1 LGRLKFII
9 STSFLER
16 PERIQRT
23 FQPPFCYVVNYLS
36 LLRCE
41 SIDSKGSR
49 EVMRVVE
56 IETQDRQRRYVVIDD
71 EGMLVEPIVRYLKYF
86 DRIGAARNTLHSYAA
101 VLKQYWEYLSQ
112 QQLDWQ
118 QITLDDLAQFVL
130 WLKLPTGSLRILPAQ
145 PVPQARS
152 NRTINHALAVLSS
165 FYEYHWRIDNIS
177 LNVKEKITTYLHPRA
192 RRYKSFLHH
201 ITKGSPV
208 AKNILKQKE
217 AKRQRPPT
225 ITKTEVQMLL
235 DACSNQR
242 DRLLVWLLYESAM
255 RVGEVLALYVEDVD
269 VAENRLNV
277 RDRGLL
283 ENGAEIKTIHAPR
296 TIDVSSDLID
306 EIVSYVGKVHT
317 IEVETNHLFI
327 KLQGARAGQALTYAD
342 VDSLFRRL
350 RRKTSIAVTPHMLR
364 HTMLTSL
371 AELGWQPELLQE
383 RAGHAS
389 FQQTYQTY
397 VHPTKEALQMAWKQ
411 TQERVCPISS
421 SKGDNDL

>member
-1 LGRLKFII
+1 M
-9 STSFLER
+9 
-16 PERIQRT
+16 Q
-23 FQPPFCYVVNYLS
+23 
-36 LLRCE
+36 
-41 SIDSKGSR
+41 
-49 EVMRVVE
+49 VVE
-56 IETQDRQRRYVVIDD
+56 VETQDYQKRYVVIDD
-71 EGMLVEPIVRYLKYF
+71 EGVLVEPIVRYLKYL
-86 DRIGAARNTLHSYAA
+86 DRIGAARNTIRSYASM
-101 VLKQYWEYLSQ
+101 LKQYWNYVSQ

-118 QITLDDLAQFVL
+118 QLTLDDLAQFVL
-130 WLKLPTGSLRILPAQ
+130 WLKLPTGSLHILPAQ

-152 NRTINHALAVLSS
+152 NRTINHALTVLSS
-165 FYEYHWRIDNIS
+165 FYDYHWRMDNIS
-177 LNVKEKITTYLHPRA
+177 TNMKEKTTTYLPPRA

-217 AKRQRPPT
+217 DKRQRPLT
-225 ITKTEVQMLL
+225 ITKTQVQELL

-242 DRLLVWLLYESAM
+242 DRLLVRLLYESAL
-255 RVGEVLALYVEDVD
+255 RIGEVLALFVEDID
-269 VAENRLNV
+269 VAENRLYV
-277 RDRGLL
+277 RDRGIL

-296 TIDVSSDLID
+296 SIDVSSDLID

-327 KLQGARAGQALTYAD
+327 KLQGSRAGQALTYAD

-350 RRKTSIAVTPHMLR
+350 RRKTGIHVTPHVLR
-364 HTMLTSL
+364 HTMLTTL

-397 VHPTKEALQMAWKQ
+397 VHPSPQALREAWEK
-411 TQERVCPISS
+411 TQSRACITLHPEGER
-421 SKGDNDL
+421 

>member
-1 LGRLKFII
+1 LLTIYLYFVVKVLIVKEGR
-9 STSFLER
+9 E
-16 PERIQRT
+16 
-23 FQPPFCYVVNYLS
+23 
-36 LLRCE
+36 
-41 SIDSKGSR
+41 D
-49 EVMRVVE
+49 MRVVE
-56 IETQDRQRRYVVIDD
+56 IGTQDQQRCYVVIDD
-71 EGMLVEPIVRYLKYF
+71 EGMLIEPVVRYLKYL
-86 DRIGAARNTLHSYAA
+86 DRIGAARNTLRSYAT
-101 VLKQYWEYLSQ
+101 VLMQYWEYLSQ

-118 QITLDDLAQFVL
+118 QITLDDFAQFVL
-130 WLKLPTGSLRILPAQ
+130 LLKLPTGSLRILPAR

-165 FYEYHWRIDNIS
+165 FYEYHWRMNDLS
-177 LNVKEKITTYLHPRA
+177 MNVKEKMTTYLHPRA

-217 AKRQRPPT
+217 EKRQRPKT
-225 ITKTEVQMLL
+225 ITKAQVQELL

-255 RVGEVLALYVEDVD
+255 RVGEVLALWVEDVD
-269 VAENRLNV
+269 VAENQLHIC
-277 RDRGLL
+277 DRGPL

-306 EIVSYVGKVHT
+306 EIVAYVGKVHT
-317 IEVETNHLFI
+317 VEVETNHLFI
-327 KLQGARAGQALTYAD
+327 KLQGSRAGHALTYTD

-350 RRKTSIAVTPHMLR
+350 RRNTGIAVTPHMLR
-364 HTMLTSL
+364 HTMLTLL
-371 AELGWQPELLQE
+371 AELGWAPELLQE

-397 VHPTKEALQMAWKQ
+397 VHPAKEALRAAWEQ
-411 TQERVCPISS
+411 TQEHVCPVSS
-421 SKGDNDL
+421 EKGPKS

>member
-1 LGRLKFII
+1 
-9 STSFLER
+9 
-16 PERIQRT
+16 
-23 FQPPFCYVVNYLS
+23 
-36 LLRCE
+36 
-41 SIDSKGSR
+41 
-49 EVMRVVE
+49 MRVVE
-56 IETQDRQRRYVVIDD
+56 IETQDQQRRYMVIDD
-71 EGMLVEPIVRYLKYF
+71 EGMMVEPIVRYLKYL
-86 DRIGAARNTLHSYAA
+86 DRIGAARNALHSYATI
-101 VLKQYWEYLSQ
+101 LKQYWEYLSQ
-112 QQLDWQ
+112 QQLDWR

-165 FYEYHWRIDNIS
+165 FYDYHWRMDDLSI
-177 LNVKEKITTYLHPRA
+177 NVKEKMTTYLHPRA

-217 AKRQRPPT
+217 EKRQRPPT
-225 ITKTEVQMLL
+225 LTKTEVQMLL

-269 VAENRLNV
+269 VAENRLYV

-296 TIDVSSDLID
+296 TIDVSSDLIN
-306 EIVSYVGKVHT
+306 EIVAYVGKVHT

-350 RRKTSIAVTPHMLR
+350 QRKTSIAVTPHMLR

-397 VHPTKEALQMAWKQ
+397 VHPAKEALRAAWEQ
-411 TQERVCPISS
+411 TQEQVCSVSS
-421 SKGDNDL
+421 AKGQKSR